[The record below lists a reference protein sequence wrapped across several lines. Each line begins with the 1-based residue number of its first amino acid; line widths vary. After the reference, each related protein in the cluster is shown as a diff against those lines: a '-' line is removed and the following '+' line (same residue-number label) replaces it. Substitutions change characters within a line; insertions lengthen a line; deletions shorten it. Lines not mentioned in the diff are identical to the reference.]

1 MNSWI
6 LSKLR
11 VHVRYLAC
19 NAATYPICFARW
31 LWFPSPHILFV
42 PLVVICTSNTRLII
56 FLASHVSFVHSLS
69 EVTSNCGK
77 TNMWKVTIAPR
88 LDLLVKCLFPL
99 NLSLKHKQPWL
110 FCRFHSLHTILE
122 SLFSEF
128 PQLGAAEHLFPESW
142 YATWDARCFH
152 VVH

>member
-1 MNSWI
+1 MSSNHCLGGKVARMNSWI

-19 NAATYPICFARW
+19 NAATYPICFAHW
-31 LWFPSPHILFV
+31 LSFPSPHTLFV
-42 PLVVICTSNTRLII
+42 ALVVICTSNTRLII

-88 LDLLVKCLFPL
+88 LDLLVNGLFPL
-99 NLSLKHKQPWL
+99 HWSLKHKRPWL
-110 FCRFHSLHTILE
+110 SCHFYSFHTILE
-122 SLFSEF
+122 SLISVF
-128 PQLGAAEHLFPESW
+128 PQLGAAEHFFPES
-142 YATWDARCFH
+142 
-152 VVH
+152 